1 MKELRFALPRISWS
15 VFGRADGFNQGQYDL
30 AKSNTQL
37 GISIT
42 LNFRF
47 CPISEIDS
55 PAIQAQGSSALRS
68 TAESVAETVT
78 WTEIDP
84 KRTSH

>member
-42 LNFRF
+42 LNFCF
-47 CPISEIDS
+47 WPFAVVKVSKM
-55 PAIQAQGSSALRS
+55 L
-68 TAESVAETVT
+68 
-78 WTEIDP
+78 
-84 KRTSH
+84 H